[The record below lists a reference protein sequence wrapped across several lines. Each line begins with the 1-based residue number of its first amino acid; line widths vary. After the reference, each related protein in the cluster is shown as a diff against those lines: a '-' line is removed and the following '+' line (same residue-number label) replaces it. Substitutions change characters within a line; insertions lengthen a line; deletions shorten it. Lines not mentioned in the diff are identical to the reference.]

1 VTRRPRLRGGRSP
14 LLVLRRHWR
23 LVAVVGL
30 LGLAVAVV
38 WSLPRTA
45 IYESTAAV
53 LVAPTPTPTSG
64 GGGHSPLN
72 MRDEQQVVRSVPV
85 ARIVAR
91 RFRASATPEQ
101 LLRHVSVEASDES
114 RILRITYA
122 DPGGA
127 TATTGAG
134 AFASAYLEYRR
145 QAVGETIHN
154 LAANLTREIADLTA
168 KKQAQEAI
176 LAPDRQATSA
186 ERDAALTLR
195 EAYGSRITDLEQ
207 QLRALRRVDVEPG
220 SVLQPATPP
229 SRATGSVGLSAA
241 LGLALGLLLGAP
253 VAFVHDRT
261 DRRLRGHEELAE
273 LLDRPVLTPIPPLSR
288 WPRSRLGRR
297 RQPSP
302 LAMRDHTTSPAAE
315 AYRVL
320 QARVSFL
327 ADQLGVTSIMVTS
340 AGPDEGKSTTAANL
354 ALALTEAGRDVLLIS
369 ADLRRPR
376 IHRLFNLPDRSG
388 LGEVLA
394 DMRLGDGSGPSPEVE
409 ARMAAGLWSVTK
421 HLWVLV
427 SRPAPP
433 EATALLGSDAM
444 RRLLETQRRCFDFVI
459 LDCPPMLVAADAL
472 ALAPLVDA
480 VLVVADRPS
489 TGRQELVRL
498 REQLEQVGGKVLG
511 AVLNRDRSQQA
522 HYQYGA

>member
-1 VTRRPRLRGGRSP
+1 MTRRPRPRGGRSP
-14 LLVLRRHWR
+14 LPVLRRHWR
-23 LVAVVGL
+23 LVAVAGL
-30 LGLAVAVV
+30 LGLALAVA
-38 WSLPRTA
+38 WSLPRPA
-45 IYESTAAV
+45 IYESTASV
-53 LVAPTPTPTSG
+53 LVAPTPTPPGG
-64 GGGHSPLN
+64 GGGHGQLS

-85 ARIVAR
+85 ARIVAS

-101 LLRHVSVEASDES
+101 LLRHVSVEAAGES
-114 RILRITYA
+114 RILRITYT
-122 DPGGA
+122 DPVGA

-145 QAVGETIHN
+145 QAVTETIHS
-154 LAANLTREIADLTA
+154 LAANLTRDIADLSA
-168 KKQAQEAI
+168 KKLAQEAI

-195 EAYGSRITDLEQ
+195 EAYGSRIADLEQ
-207 QLRALRRVDVEPG
+207 QLRALRRVDVDPG

-261 DRRLRGHEELAE
+261 DRRLRGHEELVE

-288 WPRSRLGRR
+288 WPRSRLRRR

-327 ADQLGVTSIMVTS
+327 ADQLGVSSIMVTS

-394 DMRLGDGSGPSPEVE
+394 DSSGASPE
-409 ARMAAGLWSVTK
+409 ARIAAGLWSVTK
-421 HLWVLV
+421 HLSVLV

-433 EATALLGSDAM
+433 EVTALLGSDAM
-444 RRLLETQRRCFDFVI
+444 RQLLETQRRCFDFVI
-459 LDCPPMLVAADAL
+459 LDCPPVLVAADAL

-489 TGRQELVRL
+489 TGRQDLVRL

-522 HYQYGA
+522 RYQYGV

>member
-23 LVAVVGL
+23 LVAVAGL

-64 GGGHSPLN
+64 GGGHGRLS
-72 MRDEQQVVRSVPV
+72 MRDERQVVRSVPV

-91 RFRASATPEQ
+91 RYRSSGTPEQ

-122 DPGGA
+122 DPVGA

-145 QAVGETIHN
+145 QAVGETIHS
-154 LAANLTREIADLTA
+154 LAANLTQEIADLTA

-186 ERDAALTLR
+186 ERDAALMLR
-195 EAYGSRITDLEQ
+195 EAYGSSIADLEQ
-207 QLRALRRVDVEPG
+207 QLQALRRVDVDPG
-220 SVLQPATPP
+220 SVLQAATPP

-241 LGLALGLLLGAP
+241 LGLALGLLLGAA

-273 LLDRPVLTPIPPLSR
+273 LLDRPVLTPVPSLSR
-288 WPRSRLGRR
+288 WSRGRAGRR
-297 RQPSP
+297 RPEP
-302 LAMRDHTTSPAAE
+302 LAMLDHSTSPTAE

-320 QARVSFL
+320 AARVSFL
-327 ADQLGVTSIMVTS
+327 AGQLGLTSIMVTS
-340 AGPDEGKSTTAANL
+340 AGPDEGKSITAANL
-354 ALALTEAGRDVLLIS
+354 ALALAEMERDVLLIS
-369 ADLRRPR
+369 ADFRRPR
-376 IHRLFNLPDRSG
+376 AHRLFALPNQFG
-388 LGEVLA
+388 LGDVLT
-394 DMRLGDGSGPSPEVE
+394 DLRPSDLQTEE
-409 ARMAAGLWSVTK
+409 ETQISSELWSVTK

-433 EATALLGSDAM
+433 EVAALLGSDTM
-444 RRLLETQRRCFDFVI
+444 GRLLERQRETFDFVI
-459 LDCPPMLVAADAL
+459 LDCPSALTAADAL
-472 ALAPLVDA
+472 TLAPLVDA
-480 VLVVADRPS
+480 VLVVVDRRS
-489 TGRQELVRL
+489 TDRHAVVRL
-498 REQLEQVGGKVLG
+498 REQLEQVGGRILG
-511 AVLNRDRSQQA
+511 AVLNRHPTDRA
-522 HYQYGA
+522 GYQYSG